1 MFYPPLFSKKQTG
14 FINDRYI
21 GETVRSMFDLME
33 FTLSKVIPGQLIFID
48 FHMTFDSLN

>member
-1 MFYPPLFSKKQTG
+1 MFYPPLFIKSQTG

-33 FTLSKVIPGQLIFID
+33 FTLSKVILGLLIFMD
-48 FHMTFDSLN
+48 FHLIALIE